1 MRELAGAEAEAVAVR
16 VAVRAQLVAYLGSPA
31 GVALVARVLAET
43 GRAA

>member
-1 MRELAGAEAEAVAVR
+1 MRELAGAEAEA